1 MRHGAVAEEDT
12 QRAQYY
18 RLLSRLLAAPPDEGV
33 IALVA
38 ELAGSDTPLGGA
50 VSALGRAAR
59 ETTADAA
66 RQEFH
71 DLFIG
76 VGRGELVPFGSYYL
90 AGFLMEKPLAELRGD
105 MAELGIE
112 RADGVSEPE
121 DHIAS
126 VCEIMA
132 ATIEGR
138 HGLDVDA
145 AHQTRFFDRNVGP
158 WAGRFFQDL
167 ETAESAAFYRAV
179 GALGREFLA
188 IESAA
193 IRMAA

>member
-1 MRHGAVAEEDT
+1 MRHGAVSEEDT

-18 RLLSRLLAAPPDEGV
+18 RLLSRLLAAPPDEGA

-132 ATIEGR
+132 ATIEGG

>member
-1 MRHGAVAEEDT
+1 MRHGAVSEEDT

-18 RLLSRLLAAPPDEGV
+18 RLLSRLLAGPPDEGV

-38 ELAGSDTPLGGA
+38 ELEGSDTPLGGA
-50 VSALGRAAR
+50 VSALGGAAR

-132 ATIEGR
+132 ATIEGG
-138 HGLDVDA
+138 HGLDVDVA
-145 AHQTRFFDRNVGP
+145 RQTRFFDRNVGP

-167 ETAESAAFYRAV
+167 ERAESTAFYRAV
-179 GALGREFLA
+179 GTLGREFLA